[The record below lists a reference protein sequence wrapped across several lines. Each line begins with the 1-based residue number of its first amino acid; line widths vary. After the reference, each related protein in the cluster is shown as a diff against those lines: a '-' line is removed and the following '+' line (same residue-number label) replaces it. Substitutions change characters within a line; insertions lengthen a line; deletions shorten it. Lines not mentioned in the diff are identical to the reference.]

1 MELEKAPTHVEA
13 PPRPPSSE
21 STEED
26 LLAEVEIE
34 KLKLSNKTSIILPPT
49 PTNADLF
56 SKLSVPY
63 DQRKVWWAST
73 RLIWH
78 KAHAVLGGWLWWRNL
93 KEDNEMILQE
103 HKTGLWP
110 WTYRILLKGSM
121 PQCIAHC
128 SSKSQII
135 DAWSLIESY
144 QSYLEKLNIYN
155 GNVLA
160 KFFKI
165 LEGQLEENPD
175 RVMELVA
182 AEASKTKKK

>member
-1 MELEKAPTHVEA
+1 
-13 PPRPPSSE
+13 
-21 STEED
+21 
-26 LLAEVEIE
+26 
-34 KLKLSNKTSIILPPT
+34 
-49 PTNADLF
+49 
-56 SKLSVPY
+56 
-63 DQRKVWWAST
+63 
-73 RLIWH
+73 
-78 KAHAVLGGWLWWRNL
+78 
-93 KEDNEMILQE
+93 
-103 HKTGLWP
+103 
-110 WTYRILLKGSM
+110 M